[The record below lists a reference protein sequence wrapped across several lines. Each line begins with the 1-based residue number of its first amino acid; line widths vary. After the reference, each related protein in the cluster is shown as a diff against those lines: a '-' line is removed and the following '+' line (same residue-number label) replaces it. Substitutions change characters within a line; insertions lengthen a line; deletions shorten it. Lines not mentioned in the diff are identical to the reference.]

1 MMKKTKR
8 QLNQNLQLKKK
19 KRSSSNNPPLDSQ
32 LTLAEHL
39 RELRS
44 RLFKVVLLVL
54 VGGTVG
60 FSYVDTLIAIVMK
73 PLGDQKLVYLTPGG
87 GFSFVFTVALYFGI
101 LVAIPAITY
110 HLYKFLQPVMRE
122 ASRKLVVFTI
132 FASFTLAII
141 GASFGYFVTI
151 PAALDFLSTF
161 AGNSVIP
168 NLTAESY
175 LNFVVSYVVGLA
187 ALFQLPLFLIL
198 FDRAKPIEPGKLASS
213 QRFVIAGSTVMAAVI
228 TPTPDAFN
236 MMLVALPIIF
246 MYQVG
251 VVAVY
256 IRHRNMR
263 VSVRVNSANTD
274 AVKTTT
280 PMQIQ
285 EPEAVA
291 AIPDSVVESLS
302 ETTACAEQEEHFAQQ
317 EAARIT
323 SGFEGEPTLLD
334 LLDGVSTVD
343 TQPISL
349 GERHG
354 IQVIDRDE
362 AVIVPVLRS
371 GPATQMVMSM
381 IDVEYDD
388 IEAAV
393 PVRFASHTQEP
404 VVTDEPTE
412 EVHIEVEQTQ
422 TSEQILPQQPAERVI
437 KRRKKRDPRE
447 TVDEPWLHKIADFN
461 RKKPEV
467 VAKPKAQPV
476 KRVIKLIPAYETPM
490 QVSHIVDGFSVTD
503 SIA

>member
-151 PAALDFLSTF
+151 PAAIDFLSTF

-168 NLTAESY
+168 TLTAASY

-187 ALFQLPLFLIL
+187 ALFQLPLFLIC
-198 FDRAKPIEPGKLASS
+198 FDRAKPI
-213 QRFVIAGSTVMAAVI
+213 V
-228 TPTPDAFN
+228 PD
-236 MMLVALPIIF
+236 
-246 MYQVG
+246 
-251 VVAVY
+251 
-256 IRHRNMR
+256 
-263 VSVRVNSANTD
+263 
-274 AVKTTT
+274 K
-280 PMQIQ
+280 
-285 EPEAVA
+285 
-291 AIPDSVVESLS
+291 
-302 ETTACAEQEEHFAQQ
+302 
-317 EAARIT
+317 
-323 SGFEGEPTLLD
+323 
-334 LLDGVSTVD
+334 
-343 TQPISL
+343 
-349 GERHG
+349 
-354 IQVIDRDE
+354 
-362 AVIVPVLRS
+362 
-371 GPATQMVMSM
+371 
-381 IDVEYDD
+381 
-388 IEAAV
+388 
-393 PVRFASHTQEP
+393 
-404 VVTDEPTE
+404 
-412 EVHIEVEQTQ
+412 
-422 TSEQILPQQPAERVI
+422 
-437 KRRKKRDPRE
+437 
-447 TVDEPWLHKIADFN
+447 
-461 RKKPEV
+461 
-467 VAKPKAQPV
+467 
-476 KRVIKLIPAYETPM
+476 
-490 QVSHIVDGFSVTD
+490 
-503 SIA
+503 